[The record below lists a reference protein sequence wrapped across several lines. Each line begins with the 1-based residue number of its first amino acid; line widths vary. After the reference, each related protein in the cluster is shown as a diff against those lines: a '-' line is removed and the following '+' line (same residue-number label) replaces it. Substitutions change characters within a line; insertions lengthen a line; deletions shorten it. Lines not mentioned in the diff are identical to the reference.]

1 MASLYPV
8 LYDIYILYNVL
19 YNVHNYNTCDSG
31 TMKLKHTEG
40 QVQVILT
47 NIHTH
52 DKITLE
58 AVASGEPDDQ
68 GDTLF
73 TYQTWS
79 PPNQVT

>member
-1 MASLYPV
+1 
-8 LYDIYILYNVL
+8 
-19 YNVHNYNTCDSG
+19 
-31 TMKLKHTEG
+31 MKLKHTEG